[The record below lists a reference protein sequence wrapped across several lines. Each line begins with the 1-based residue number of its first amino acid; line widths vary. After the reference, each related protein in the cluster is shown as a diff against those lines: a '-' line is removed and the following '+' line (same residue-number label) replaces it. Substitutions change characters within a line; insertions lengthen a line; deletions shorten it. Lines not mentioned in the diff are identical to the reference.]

1 MRKESGFT
9 LISVMIALVLLSV
22 GVMALAR
29 AGGEVAAAR
38 TTSAVKTNAVAIARG
53 HMEYLRSRP
62 PQDLTSESPVQVDEG
77 GDINSSGAYT
87 RSVTLRTESSTL
99 LNVKVIVDY
108 PRANEPVEIVT
119 LIYLPPVPT

>member
-1 MRKESGFT
+1 MRRENGFT

-77 GDINSSGAYT
+77 GDINGAGAYT
-87 RSVTLRTESSTL
+87 RWVQLTTETSTL

>member
-1 MRKESGFT
+1 MRRENGFT

-77 GDINSSGAYT
+77 GDINGAGAYT
-87 RSVTLRTESSTL
+87 RWVQLTTESSTL